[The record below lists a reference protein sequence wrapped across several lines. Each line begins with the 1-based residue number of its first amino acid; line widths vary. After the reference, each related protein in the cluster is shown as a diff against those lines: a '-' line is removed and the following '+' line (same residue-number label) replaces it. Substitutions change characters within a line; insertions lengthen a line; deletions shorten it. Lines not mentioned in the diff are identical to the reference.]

1 MKFSEIL
8 RKRRKELGLTQQD
21 LADLWG
27 ISPVNISGWEK
38 NKTMPEAVKLPLLAK
53 RLGLSL
59 SELMGESIHQAV
71 RLNDKTGEIEE
82 ATNIIT
88 LHPDDPQPNDIVY
101 VPESK
106 IEFSAGNGRT
116 PIFEPVDEQEPAA
129 YRLSWFQ
136 KHRINPERVRRFRV
150 AGDSQEPFLFAND
163 TILVNLDETN
173 IVEGKLYAIRYGDE
187 LRVKFLSRRLDGTLV
202 LRSVNPL
209 YKDEEVP
216 PALAEEHI
224 NIIGRV
230 RDKAGRGGL

>member
-21 LADLWG
+21 IADLWG
-27 ISPVNISGWEK
+27 ISPVNVSGWES
-38 NKTMPEAVKLPLLAK
+38 NKTMPEAVKLPTLAK
-53 RLGLSL
+53 RLGMSL
-59 SELMGESIHQAV
+59 SELMGESTPTL
-71 RLNDKTGEIEE
+71 RLDGGTGELVPVP
-82 ATNIIT
+82 NVYT

-101 VPESK
+101 VPESR

-116 PIFEPVDEQEPAA
+116 PVFELIETEEPAA

-136 KHRINPERVRRFRV
+136 KHHINPDRVRRFRV
-150 AGDSQEPFLFAND
+150 YGDSLEPFLFAND

-173 IVEGKLYAIRYGDE
+173 VIEGKLYAIRYADE

-224 NIIGRV
+224 SIIGRV

>member
-21 LADLWG
+21 IADLWG
-27 ISPVNISGWEK
+27 ISPVNVSGWEW
-38 NKTMPEAVKLPLLAK
+38 NKTMPEAAKLPTLAK
-53 RLGLSL
+53 RLGMSV
-59 SELMGESIHQAV
+59 SELMGEGIPSFSV
-71 RLNDKTGEIEE
+71 DGRTGEL
-82 ATNIIT
+82 APAPSVYT
-88 LHPDDPQPNDIVY
+88 LHPDDPQPSDIVY
-101 VPESK
+101 VPESR
-106 IEFSAGNGRT
+106 IEFSAGNGRA
-116 PIFEPVDEQEPAA
+116 PVYELIEAEEPAA

-136 KHRINPERVRRFRV
+136 KHRINPDRVRRFRV
-150 AGDSQEPFLFAND
+150 SGDSMEPFLFAND
-163 TILVNLDETN
+163 TILVNLDETT
-173 IVEGKLYAIRYGDE
+173 IVEGKLYAIRYADE

-224 NIIGRV
+224 SIIGRV